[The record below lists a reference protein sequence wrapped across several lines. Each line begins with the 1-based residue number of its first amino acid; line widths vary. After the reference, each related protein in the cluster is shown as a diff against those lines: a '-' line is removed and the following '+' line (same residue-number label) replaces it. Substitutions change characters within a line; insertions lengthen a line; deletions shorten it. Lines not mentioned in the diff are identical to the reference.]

1 MVKPLKGKR
10 KNISTTSR
18 LHENRWYLSH
28 FWREVWVHRG
38 AYITRFAKD
47 TDQWDTYGGKLQLS
61 SMGHLSDLELDPTRW
76 VAVWLRG
83 SSAREVQQLRT
94 SHNLMT
100 IWYDLEGMQ
109 VNNLIHIP
117 YIYHTYSIHIPPK
130 IGAVLGGK
138 FSEPREPSDHIQ
150 HCIANLTQHSCTMAW
165 QLGSAPAAKVQPRSK
180 TTIEDEHV
188 NKNFTNLSW
197 WLLQPPQTCGS
208 WLDLGNLG
216 SPMTWQA
223 DLGWQVP
230 HHLT

>member
-117 YIYHTYSIHIPPK
+117 YIFHTYPAKNWRSSRRE
-130 IGAVLGGK
+130 VLGTKGAK
-138 FSEPREPSDHIQ
+138 WP
-150 HCIANLTQHSCTMAW
+150 HSALHSQPDTA
-165 QLGSAPAAKVQPRSK
+165 QLHHGLATGFRSGGQSAAEKQNNDRRWTRK
-180 TTIEDEHV
+180 
-188 NKNFTNLSW
+188 
-197 WLLQPPQTCGS
+197 
-208 WLDLGNLG
+208 
-216 SPMTWQA
+216 
-223 DLGWQVP
+223 
-230 HHLT
+230 

>member
-1 MVKPLKGKR
+1 
-10 KNISTTSR
+10 
-18 LHENRWYLSH
+18 
-28 FWREVWVHRG
+28 
-38 AYITRFAKD
+38 
-47 TDQWDTYGGKLQLS
+47 
-61 SMGHLSDLELDPTRW
+61 
-76 VAVWLRG
+76 
-83 SSAREVQQLRT
+83 
-94 SHNLMT
+94 
-100 IWYDLEGMQ
+100 MQ

-117 YIYHTYSIHIPPK
+117 YIFHTYSIHIPPK

-165 QLGSAPAAKVQPRSK
+165 QLEAPAAKVQSRSK

-208 WLDLGNLG
+208 RLDLGNLG

-223 DLGWQVP
+223 DLG
-230 HHLT
+230 